1 MNDNLPQTDWAQMLR
16 QFRQR
21 AGLSKSALARAASVS
36 VGYISKLEFSQRPPP
51 EAQRNS
57 LAEVLNLSQQERLM
71 FHVRAELQRADPKCL
86 KYLELAWH
94 KGHVQSPGPVSESQ
108 TDQQA
113 QGQYSG
119 RAVPIINKVAAGYP
133 REFTDLDYPTGLADA
148 YVAVPDITDPNAF
161 AFYVFGDSMQQDYP
175 SGTLLIASPN
185 SPAYDGD
192 ACFVRF
198 DPSAKVTGC
207 TFKRVY
213 FGRHGIIRLVA
224 INQKY
229 PEQTYPREQ
238 INGIWPVVRQYRAID
253 RRPAG
258 RKKDSKASDHAARV
272 IIGRRSAAAG

>member
-1 MNDNLPQTDWAQMLR
+1 MLR

-21 AGLSKSALARAASVS
+21 AGLSKSALAKAANIST
-36 VGYISKLEFSQRPPP
+36 GYISKLESSQRPPP

-57 LAEVLNLSQQERLM
+57 LAEVLNLSEQERLM
-71 FHVRAELQRADPKCL
+71 FHVRAELQRADPNCL
-86 KYLELAWH
+86 KYLELA
-94 KGHVQSPGPVSESQ
+94 GHESDVQSAEPASEYLADHQ
-108 TDQQA
+108 FE
-113 QGQYSG
+113 GQYSG

-148 YVAVPDITDPNAF
+148 YVVVPDVTDPNAF

-175 SGTLLIASPN
+175 AGTLLIASPN

-198 DPSAKVTGC
+198 DPSAKVAGC

-213 FGRHGIIRLVA
+213 FNRKGIIRLVA

-229 PEQTYPREQ
+229 PEQTYQRDQ
-238 INGIWPVVRQYRAID
+238 INGIWPVVRQYREIKRHPTGHS
-253 RRPAG
+253 RR
-258 RKKDSKASDHAARV
+258 DSKASDHAARV